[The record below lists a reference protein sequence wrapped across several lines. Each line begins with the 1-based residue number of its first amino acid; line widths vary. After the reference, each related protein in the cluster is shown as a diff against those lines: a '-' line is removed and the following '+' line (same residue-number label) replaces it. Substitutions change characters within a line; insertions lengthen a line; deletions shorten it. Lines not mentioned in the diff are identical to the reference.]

1 MDGLVVVQ
9 VGDVLFFIHTGFSVG
24 QNYLPIEI
32 LASKN
37 IVRAKLIKRKLHG
50 TTN

>member
-1 MDGLVVVQ
+1 MVVQ

-24 QNYLPIEI
+24 QNYLPIGSEI